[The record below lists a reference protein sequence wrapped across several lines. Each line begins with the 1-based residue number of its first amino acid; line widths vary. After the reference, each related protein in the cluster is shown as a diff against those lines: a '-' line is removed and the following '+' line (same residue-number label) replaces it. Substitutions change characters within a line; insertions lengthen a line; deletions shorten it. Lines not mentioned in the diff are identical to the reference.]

1 MSRILVIVVLF
12 NDLNANQSSKQ
23 KKLLSL
29 LSTISTRKVFFREAK
44 YVFESLLV
52 RSTESY
58 EVSKQ

>member
-23 KKLLSL
+23 KESLSL

-44 YVFESLLV
+44 YVYESLLV
-52 RSTESY
+52 R
-58 EVSKQ
+58 K